1 MFVANVVLYFVA
13 PSVQSA
19 SNWGI
24 LGTVGDMLV
33 FVSFLAFPIVGA
45 LIASKHP
52 RNPVGWICLAD
63 GLLWM
68 LIDTFEYYST
78 YGVTQRGSVP
88 FPDAIAAL
96 NNWLWVPTV
105 GLVGTYL
112 LLLFPDGKLPSK
124 RWLPLAW
131 LSGAVIVLLSITGFW
146 PLDRCRTLKKYA
158 TRSGSRRSHGCRMR
172 CISFSRCYPCA
183 C

>member
-1 MFVANVVLYFVA
+1 MTKSTRGEDAGSRRMSYRAAAWLAWLLAALSVALFVANVVLYFVA

-88 FPDAIAAL
+88 F
-96 NNWLWVPTV
+96 
-105 GLVGTYL
+105 
-112 LLLFPDGKLPSK
+112 S
-124 RWLPLAW
+124 
-131 LSGAVIVLLSITGFW
+131 SGW
-146 PLDRCRTLKKYA
+146 
-158 TRSGSRRSHGCRMR
+158 SRRIGRPSRTS
-172 CISFSRCYPCA
+172 SFENTSVSQW
-183 C
+183 

>member
-1 MFVANVVLYFVA
+1 MSYRAAAWLAWSLGALSVTMLFSKDVLYFVA

-24 LGTVGDMLV
+24 LGTFGDMLV

-88 FPDAIAAL
+88 FPEAIAAL

-124 RWLPLAW
+124 RWRPLAW
-131 LSGAVIVLLSITGFW
+131 IAGAVIVLLS
-146 PLDRCRTLKKYA
+146 DRVAQHHWVLCPRTVAK
-158 TRSGSRRSHGCRMR
+158 
-172 CISFSRCYPCA
+172 P
-183 C
+183 